1 MNGALFNFI
10 GNMAGITTPII
21 IGYLVEK
28 TGSFNDVLIFVS
40 LTALCAIV
48 SYGPIVGEI
57 KRLDLTIALLK
68 AVGMRE
74 SIGRGMKNTS
84 RVLFSSSHFNRT
96 RRSGLMP
103 SGQEISRVTRSSK
116 HSQVF
121 SARLGCGAD
130 SAVRSVAEII
140 AGAGFDWI
148 VIDGEHA
155 PNDIPSLLAQLQA
168 MRGGTAEPVFRVPWN
183 DPVII
188 KRALDVGA
196 RSLLVPFVQNAEE
209 ARKAVAA
216 ARYPPLGIRG
226 VAVGPR
232 ANDYGRIQGYHANAH
247 LDTCVLVQLESK
259 AALKEIEAIAAVEGV
274 DGLFIGPS
282 DLAADFGQLG
292 NPSHPEVQA
301 AIKDAAERIRAA
313 GKSAGTLSGNV
324 DAVERLISLGFN
336 FTAVGSDVGLL
347 ARAAESVA
355 ARFRSR

>member
-1 MNGALFNFI
+1 MLERPDNFPRNAFKQALSSFQRQI
-10 GNMAGITTPII
+10 G
-21 IGYLVEK
+21 LW
-28 TGSFNDVLIFVS
+28 
-40 LTALCAIV
+40 
-48 SYGPIVGEI
+48 
-57 KRLDLTIALLK
+57 
-68 AVGMRE
+68 
-74 SIGRGMKNTS
+74 
-84 RVLFSSSHFNRT
+84 
-96 RRSGLMP
+96 SGLCSPM
-103 SGQEISRVTRSSK
+103 
-116 HSQVF
+116 
-121 SARLGCGAD
+121 
-130 SAVRSVAEII
+130 VAEII

-168 MRGGTAEPVFRVPWN
+168 MRGGSAEPVFRVPWN
-183 DPVII
+183 DPVVI

-196 RSLLVPFVQNAEE
+196 RSLLVPFVQSAEE

-247 LDTCVLVQLESK
+247 LDTCVVVQLETK

-274 DGLFIGPS
+274 DGLFLGPS
-282 DLAADFGQLG
+282 DLAADFGQIG

-301 AIKDAAERIRAA
+301 AIKDAGERIRTA
-313 GKSAGTLSGNV
+313 GKSAGILSGNV

-347 ARAAESVA
+347 ARTLESIA
-355 ARFRSR
+355 ARFRVS